1 MKHGQ
6 GFDPFNKT
14 FINNRLTDQALSNI
28 GGSASDF
35 FRLKYE
41 CAEARSGFGRVQFD
55 ERIME
60 EVKKAESE
68 RAEAGHDAEILRQ
81 RLADVEIDTAQLT
94 EEDKDEV
101 SEKERRLEA
110 KRQEQT
116 SLTEAKFQEE
126 MSLIEMEKRQ
136 IKEKMEMEMR
146 LTEEKMRLTEEKTR
160 LLKAGRKKDLN
171 VIDAEFTNNTNAL
184 QVDLASQIARIT
196 LNRQKVISDLVR
208 EVEIGEKRLAA
219 IVNGN
224 QDRLTIPLAHVRLGK
239 IAYET
244 FDIAFE
250 LHDPNQTQMNPH
262 TERALEAKK
271 AELAK
276 LQALLAEKDHASLKK
291 MVWG

>member
-68 RAEAGHDAEILRQ
+68 RAEAGDDAEILRQ

-136 IKEKMEMEMR
+136 IK
-146 LTEEKMRLTEEKTR
+146 EKMRLTEEKTR

>member
-136 IKEKMEMEMR
+136 IK
-146 LTEEKMRLTEEKTR
+146 EKMRLTEEKTR

>member
-1 MKHGQ
+1 M
-6 GFDPFNKT
+6 
-14 FINNRLTDQALSNI
+14 
-28 GGSASDF
+28 
-35 FRLKYE
+35 
-41 CAEARSGFGRVQFD
+41 
-55 ERIME
+55 
-60 EVKKAESE
+60 
-68 RAEAGHDAEILRQ
+68 
-81 RLADVEIDTAQLT
+81 ADVEIDTAQLT

-136 IKEKMEMEMR
+136 IK
-146 LTEEKMRLTEEKTR
+146 EKMRLTEEKTR